1 MRPVEALVLPSV
13 GADSVRELLA
23 AQDGMTFDDDRPLIA
38 GRARSHSRSGK
49 ASRLKPLPQEGAD
62 R

>member
-1 MRPVEALVLPSV
+1 MWPVEAHVLPSV

-23 AQDGMTFDDDRPLIA
+23 AQDGMTFDDDRTLIA
-38 GRARSHSRSGK
+38 GRACSHSRSGE
-49 ASRLKPLPQEGAD
+49 ASRLKPLPQEG

>member
-1 MRPVEALVLPSV
+1 MWPDECRLQPSV

-23 AQDGMTFDDDRPLIA
+23 AEDGMTFDEYRPLIA
-38 GRARSHSRSGK
+38 GRARSHSRSDE
-49 ASRLKPLPQEGAD
+49 ASRLKPLPQEA

>member
-1 MRPVEALVLPSV
+1 MRPVEARSQPTV

-23 AQDGMTFDDDRPLIA
+23 AEDGMTFDDDRPRIA

-49 ASRLKPLPQEGAD
+49 ASRLKPLPQEG